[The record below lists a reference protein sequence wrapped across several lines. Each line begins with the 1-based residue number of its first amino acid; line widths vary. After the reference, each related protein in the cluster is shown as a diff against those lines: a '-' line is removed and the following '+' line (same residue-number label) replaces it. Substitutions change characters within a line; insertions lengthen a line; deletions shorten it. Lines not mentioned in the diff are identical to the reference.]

1 MRQPQIK
8 YTENADNACDGYAH
22 HETQQTRNSNQ
33 SKTDLCGIKVLDTLF
48 FFFYQEL
55 VMPIDMVLDT
65 TLKVIMVIVIIYLA
79 VFNNYNTLQRNR
91 KK

>member
-1 MRQPQIK
+1 VRQPQIK

-48 FFFYQEL
+48 FFYQEL

-79 VFNNYNTLQRNR
+79 VFNNYSTLQRNR

>member
-48 FFFYQEL
+48 FFLPGACNAYRHGAGHYSEGHNG
-55 VMPIDMVLDT
+55 DSD
-65 TLKVIMVIVIIYLA
+65 YL
-79 VFNNYNTLQRNR
+79 FSCF
-91 KK
+91 

>member
-1 MRQPQIK
+1 
-8 YTENADNACDGYAH
+8 
-22 HETQQTRNSNQ
+22 
-33 SKTDLCGIKVLDTLF
+33 
-48 FFFYQEL
+48 
-55 VMPIDMVLDT
+55 MPIDMVLDT